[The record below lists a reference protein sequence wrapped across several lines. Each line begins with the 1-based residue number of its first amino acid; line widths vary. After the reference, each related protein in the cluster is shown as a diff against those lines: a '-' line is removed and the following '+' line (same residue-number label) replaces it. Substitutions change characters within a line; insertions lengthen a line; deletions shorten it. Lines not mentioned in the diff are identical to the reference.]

1 MNVSWQPW
9 NSSKIYDMTY
19 NFIDI
24 TLSVKGVVLVF
35 CAVFM
40 TMLYF
45 DFKMFQGLKK
55 QTNKTRQTNII
66 NNK

>member
-1 MNVSWQPW
+1 
-9 NSSKIYDMTY
+9 MTY
-19 NFIDI
+19 NLDI
-24 TLSVKGVVLVF
+24 TLSVKGFVLVF
-35 CAVFM
+35 CAVFI

-55 QTNKTRQTNII
+55 QTNKTKQTNII

>member
-1 MNVSWQPW
+1 
-9 NSSKIYDMTY
+9 MTY
-19 NFIDI
+19 NLDI

-35 CAVFM
+35 CAVFI

-55 QTNKTRQTNII
+55 QTKPNKQTLLTI
-66 NNK
+66 NNSIGY